1 MEHERVK
8 AFVGIFG
15 GGAARITK
23 PPLTK
28 KVSRLSERVV
38 LSTLFSASSI
48 AVFISIAILYTL
60 LEGSYRFFQFDEVSI
75 TDFLFG
81 TKWVPSGSNPSF
93 GIYPLLSDTLL
104 ITGGTILIA
113 GPIGIAAALFLSEY
127 APMRLRTFAKPVV
140 ELLAGIPSIVYGF
153 FALFTIG
160 PIVRD
165 IFPEATYFNAL
176 QAVIV
181 MSFMVLPIIVSISD
195 DSLKSVPKHLR
206 EASMAM
212 GATKWETSLKVV
224 IPAASSGIAASVL
237 LGIARAIGETM
248 VVTLAAGSIAGGQW
262 SFLKEV
268 QPMTSFIAQTATG
281 DIPPGTSQAEAAF
294 AVGLMLFLM
303 TFLVNWIA
311 GRIVLRIKK
320 GSIVKKEPGKVEKL
334 FREHVL
340 QKKGTSQY
348 RSVTEGEQKTGR
360 SQKIDRS
367 WKFIDK
373 DKLKGN
379 LSRRKVK
386 GYFGV
391 SITALSLVL
400 AFIFLVYLLVEV
412 FISGAGVIT
421 WDFLT
426 AEPGFRVTEAS
437 IMPAIAG
444 SVSLMLLTLLLS
456 IPLGVATAVYF
467 NEIAKDTWYTRFL
480 RRLIQNLSGVPSIVF
495 GLVGLA
501 IFVRLFDFG
510 PSLLAGSMTLA
521 LMIMPIIVV
530 ASEEALKSVP
540 QGFREAARGVGAT
553 RWQTVKHHVLPNAV
567 PGIITGSILALSRA
581 IGETAPILFIGAMF
595 AKTAPSGVM
604 DSFVALPLTIFF
616 WSRHAKTEF
625 HDFASGAILVLLV
638 LLLTMNAIAIF
649 IRYRSQKR
657 RDW

>member
-1 MEHERVK
+1 M
-8 AFVGIFG
+8 VGFPG
-15 GGAARITK
+15 HRATEMTRPT
-23 PPLTK
+23 LTK
-28 KVSRLSERVV
+28 KVSGLSERVV
-38 LSTLFSASSI
+38 LSTLFSASSV
-48 AVFISIAILYTL
+48 AVLISAAILYTL
-60 LEGSYRFFQFDEVSI
+60 MEGSYKFFRFDEV
-75 TDFLFG
+75 TLVDFLFG
-81 TKWVPSGSNPSF
+81 GKWIPSGSNPSF

-113 GPIGIAAALFLSEY
+113 GPLGIAAALFLSEY
-127 APMRLRTFAKPVV
+127 APMKLRTVAKPVV

-160 PIVRD
+160 PLVRD

-195 DSLKSVPKHLR
+195 DSLRAVPMHMR
-206 EASMAM
+206 EASLAM

-237 LGIARAIGETM
+237 LGVARAIGETM
-248 VVTLAAGSIAGGQW
+248 VVALAAGSIAGGHW
-262 SFLKEV
+262 NMLKEV
-268 QPMTSFIAQTATG
+268 MPMTSFIAQTATG
-281 DIPPGTSQAEAAF
+281 DIPPGTPQAEAAF
-294 AVGLMLFLM
+294 AVGLTLFIM
-303 TFLVNWIA
+303 TFIVNRIA
-311 GRIVLRIKK
+311 GRVVLRIKK
-320 GSIVKKEPGKVEKL
+320 GSIVKKEPGRLEKL

-340 QKKGTSQY
+340 RKKWTSEY
-348 RSVTEGEQKTGR
+348 GSVSDERKIVNR
-360 SQKIDRS
+360 PVRIDRS
-367 WKFIDK
+367 HKFIDRGR
-373 DKLKGN
+373 LAGN
-379 LSRRKVK
+379 LQRRKAM
-386 GYFGV
+386 GYAGV

-400 AFIFLVYLLVEV
+400 AFVFLVYLLFEV
-412 FISGAGVIT
+412 FISGAGVIS

-444 SVSLMLLTLLLS
+444 SVFLMLLTLIFA

-467 NEIAKDTWYTRFL
+467 NEIARDTWYTRFL
-480 RRLIQNLSGVPSIVF
+480 RRLIQNLAGVPSIVF

-501 IFVRLFDFG
+501 IFVRMLDMG
-510 PSLLAGSMTLA
+510 TSLLAGSLTLA

-530 ASEEALKSVP
+530 ASEEALRSVP

-553 RWQTVKHHVLPNAV
+553 KWQTVKHHVLPNAV

-595 AKTAPSGVM
+595 AKTAPDGVM

-625 HDFASGAILVLLV
+625 HDFASGTILVLLV
-638 LLLTMNAIAIF
+638 ILLTMNALAIF